1 MNKLIIENLAGI
13 PWLDV
18 MTFVFAVIRHGRIS
32 NDGKQYCYASTFRTP
47 AGTIVVASYLN
58 EHSDRLV
65 ITLEGQQSQEQTP
78 T

>member
-1 MNKLIIENLAGI
+1 MDKLIIENRAGI

-18 MTFVFAVIRHGRIS
+18 LRYVDCVINMGRIS
-32 NDGKQYCYASTFRTP
+32 NDGKQYCYASTFKTP